1 MNTMLTIAGSDSIGG
16 AGIQADLKTALAC
29 GVYSMSVITS
39 VTAQNTVGVQ
49 GIFDIPKEFVSKQI
63 DSVFTDIFPDAI
75 KIGMVSNSEIIET
88 IAERLQH
95 YRAKN
100 IVCDT
105 VMVSTSGKRLISENA
120 IDALKSKL
128 IPLSMVITP
137 NIPEAEVLSDM
148 KIKSK
153 SDMTTSAEKISKY
166 YGGNILIKGGHLSD
180 CADDLLYKS
189 SGEIVWF
196 KNIKIDNPNTHGT
209 GCTLSSAIASNL
221 AKGKSIEDSI
231 KSAKDY
237 ITKAISF
244 GLDIGHGSGSLWHG
258 V

>member
-39 VTAQNTVGVQ
+39 VTAQNTIGVQ
-49 GIFDIPKEFVSKQI
+49 GIHDIPKDFVKLQL
-63 DSVFTDIFPDAI
+63 DSVFTDVFPDAI
-75 KIGMVSNSEIIET
+75 KIGMVSSIEIIQA
-88 IAERLQH
+88 IAERLQ
-95 YRAKN
+95 YYKAKN

-120 IDALKSKL
+120 IDTLKKVL
-128 IPLSMVITP
+128 IPLAMVITP
-137 NIPEAEVLSDM
+137 NIPEAEVLSNID
-148 KIKSK
+148 IKSK
-153 SDMTTSAEKISKY
+153 QDMLSSAKEISKWY
-166 YGGNILIKGGHLSD
+166 NRYILIKGGHLSE
-180 CADDLLYKS
+180 CADDLLYHNNDT
-189 SGEIVWF
+189 IWF

-221 AKGKSIEDSI
+221 AKGKSVQDSVQL
-231 KSAKDY
+231 AKEY
-237 ITKAISF
+237 ITKAISY